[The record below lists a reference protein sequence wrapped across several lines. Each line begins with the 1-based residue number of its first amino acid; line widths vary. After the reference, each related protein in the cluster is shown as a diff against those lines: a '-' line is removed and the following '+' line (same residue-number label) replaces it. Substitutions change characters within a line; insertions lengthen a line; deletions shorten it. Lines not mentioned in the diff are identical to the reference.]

1 MKIELSKQV
10 KMDDLKV
17 YGLAVFSLMIGGIQ
31 TINPWIQFLVL
42 VLTVVSLSVKINK
55 DLKK

>member
-1 MKIELSKQV
+1 
-10 KMDDLKV
+10 MDDLKV